1 MNDQKVQDFF
11 KDIPNITA
19 LVVGD
24 VMVDAYLF
32 GSVNRIS
39 PEAPV
44 PIFDVKNRENRLGGA
59 ANVALNLK
67 ALGAKTLLAGVIG
80 EDTKGNIFL
89 DLLKEQQIGY
99 EGIVRLKNRPTIS
112 KTRIIAGSHHIL
124 RVDEEDKQI
133 INEAAQALFMEK
145 INDLFHKNSV
155 DVVIFEDY
163 DKGLLNANLIELI
176 TEIALSHGSKI
187 CVDPR
192 KSRIRAYPNTHLF
205 KPNFKEFVEGI
216 KVEID
221 KSDFVLLEKELNA
234 FAQKQ
239 NIQNILLTLS
249 ELGVLLLNTNETL
262 HLPAQLRNIADVS
275 GAGDTVISVAALALT
290 FGLSN
295 KQIAFLANLAGGL
308 VCEEVGVVPINLE
321 KLKNEYFKLAN

>member
-1 MNDQKVQDFF
+1 MNNQKVHDFF
-11 KDIPNITA
+11 KEIPNITA
-19 LVVGD
+19 LVIGD

-67 ALGAKTLLAGVIG
+67 ALGAKTLLAGVVG
-80 EDTKGNIFL
+80 EDTKGDIFL
-89 DLLKEQQIGY
+89 DLLQEQQIGK

-124 RVDEEDKQI
+124 RVDEEDKQH
-133 INEAAQALFMEK
+133 INQAEQAEFMEK
-145 INDLFHKNSV
+145 INSLFHNNKI

-163 DKGLLNANLIELI
+163 DKGLLNADLIELI
-176 TEIALSHGSKI
+176 TEITLTNGSKI
-187 CVDPR
+187 CVDP
-192 KSRIRAYPNTHLF
+192 KKNNFWAYPNTHLF

-216 KVEID
+216 KVDIE
-221 KSDFVLLEKELNA
+221 KSDFVLLEKELKD

-249 ELGVLLLNTNETL
+249 ELGVLLYDKEQMVHL
-262 HLPAQLRNIADVS
+262 HAQLRNISDVS

-290 FGLSN
+290 FGLSTT
-295 KQIAFLANLAGGL
+295 QIAFLANLAGGL
-308 VCEEVGVVPINLE
+308 VCEEVGVVPVNLE
-321 KLKNEYFKLAN
+321 KLKNEYFKLAH

>member
-1 MNDQKVQDFF
+1 MNNQKVHDFF
-11 KDIPNITA
+11 KEIPNITA
-19 LVVGD
+19 LVIGD

-67 ALGAKTLLAGVIG
+67 ALGAKTLLAGVVA
-80 EDTKGNIFL
+80 EDTKGDIFL
-89 DLLKEQQIGY
+89 DLLQEQQIGK

-124 RVDEEDKQI
+124 RVDEEDKQQ
-133 INEAAQALFMEK
+133 INQVEQAEFMEK
-145 INDLFHKNSV
+145 INSLFHNNKI

-163 DKGLLNANLIELI
+163 DKGLLNADLIELI
-176 TEIALSHGSKI
+176 TEIALTNGSKI
-187 CVDPR
+187 CVDP
-192 KSRIRAYPNTHLF
+192 KKNNFWAYPNTHLF

-216 KVEID
+216 KVDIE
-221 KSDFVLLEKELNA
+221 KSDFVLLEKELKD

-249 ELGVLLLNTNETL
+249 ELGVLLYDKEQMVHL
-262 HLPAQLRNIADVS
+262 HAQLRNISDVS

-295 KQIAFLANLAGGL
+295 TQIAFLANLAGGL

-321 KLKNEYFKLAN
+321 KLKNEYFKLAH

>member
-1 MNDQKVQDFF
+1 MYKQEVESFF
-11 KDIPNITA
+11 SSIPKITA
-19 LVVGD
+19 LVIGD

-80 EDTKGNIFL
+80 EDTKGGIFL
-89 DLLKEQQIGY
+89 ELLENQNLSN
-99 EGIVRLKNRPTIS
+99 EGIVSVKNRPTIS

-124 RVDEEDKQI
+124 RVDEEDKQN
-133 INEAAQALFMEK
+133 INEATQALFMEK
-145 INDLFHKNSV
+145 INTIFNSNTI

-176 TEIALSHGSKI
+176 TEIAQQNGAKI
-187 CVDPR
+187 CVDP
-192 KSRIRAYPNTHLF
+192 KKNNFWAYPNTDLF

-216 KVEID
+216 KVDVE
-221 KSDFVLLEKELNA
+221 KSDFILLEKELNN

-239 NIQNILLTLS
+239 NISHLLLTLS
-249 ELGVLLLNTNETL
+249 ELGVLLYNKQGLV

-290 FGLSN
+290 YGLPN
-295 KQIAFLANLAGGL
+295 QQIAFLANLAGGL
-308 VCEEVGVVPINLE
+308 VCEEVGVVPIDLN

>member
-1 MNDQKVQDFF
+1 MYKQEVESFF
-11 KDIPNITA
+11 SSIPNITA
-19 LVVGD
+19 LVIGD

-80 EDTKGNIFL
+80 EDTKGGIFL
-89 DLLKEQQIGY
+89 ELLENQNLSN
-99 EGIVRLKNRPTIS
+99 EGIVSVKNRPTIS

-124 RVDEEDKQI
+124 RVDEEDKQN
-133 INEAAQALFMEK
+133 INEATQALFMEK
-145 INDLFHKNSV
+145 INAIFNSNTI

-176 TEIALSHGSKI
+176 TEIAQQNGAKI
-187 CVDPR
+187 CVDP
-192 KSRIRAYPNTHLF
+192 KKNNFWAYPNTDLF

-216 KVEID
+216 KVDVE
-221 KSDFVLLEKELNA
+221 KSDFVLLEKELNN

-239 NIQNILLTLS
+239 NISHLLLTLS
-249 ELGVLLLNTNETL
+249 ELGVLLYNKQGLV
-262 HLPAQLRNIADVS
+262 HLPAQIRNIADVS

-290 FGLSN
+290 YGLPN
-295 KQIAFLANLAGGL
+295 QQIAFLANLAGGL
-308 VCEEVGVVPINLE
+308 VCEEVGVVPIDLN

>member
-67 ALGAKTLLAGVIG
+67 ALGAKTLLAGVVG
-80 EDTKGNIFL
+80 EDTKGDIFL
-89 DLLKEQQIGY
+89 DLLQEQQIGK

-124 RVDEEDKQI
+124 RVDEEDKQH
-133 INEAAQALFMEK
+133 INQAEQAEFMEK
-145 INDLFHKNSV
+145 INSLLKS
-155 DVVIFEDY
+155 EDE
-163 DKGLLNANLIELI
+163 DWII
-176 TEIALSHGSKI
+176 
-187 CVDPR
+187 
-192 KSRIRAYPNTHLF
+192 
-205 KPNFKEFVEGI
+205 
-216 KVEID
+216 
-221 KSDFVLLEKELNA
+221 VL
-234 FAQKQ
+234 
-239 NIQNILLTLS
+239 
-249 ELGVLLLNTNETL
+249 
-262 HLPAQLRNIADVS
+262 
-275 GAGDTVISVAALALT
+275 
-290 FGLSN
+290 
-295 KQIAFLANLAGGL
+295 
-308 VCEEVGVVPINLE
+308 
-321 KLKNEYFKLAN
+321 

>member
-1 MNDQKVQDFF
+1 MYKQEVESFF
-11 KDIPNITA
+11 SSIPNITA
-19 LVVGD
+19 LVIGD

-80 EDTKGNIFL
+80 EDTKGEVFL
-89 DLLKEQQIGY
+89 ELLENQNLSK
-99 EGIVRLKNRPTIS
+99 EGIVSVKNRPTIS

-124 RVDEEDKQI
+124 RVDEEDKQN
-133 INEAAQALFMEK
+133 INEATQALFMEK
-145 INDLFHKNSV
+145 INAIFNTNTI

-176 TEIALSHGSKI
+176 TEIAQQNGAKI
-187 CVDPR
+187 CVDP
-192 KSRIRAYPNTHLF
+192 KKNNFWAYPNTDLF

-216 KVEID
+216 KVDVE
-221 KSDFVLLEKELNA
+221 KSDFVLLEKELNN

-239 NIQNILLTLS
+239 NISHLLLTLS
-249 ELGVLLLNTNETL
+249 ELGVLLYNKQGLV

-290 FGLSN
+290 YGLQN
-295 KQIAFLANLAGGL
+295 QQIAFLANLAGGL
-308 VCEEVGVVPINLE
+308 VCEEVGVVPIDLN